1 MKTAEKFK
9 EELKPFLEML
19 KTAKSEK
26 NIDFLD
32 NVEGFKI
39 FLIANHICGIQENPL
54 LLDKFIDEIIEEN

>member
-1 MKTAEKFK
+1 MKTVEKFY

-26 NIDFLD
+26 NNDFLD
-32 NVEGFKI
+32 NVEGFKN

-54 LLDKFIDEIIEEN
+54 LLDKFIAEIIEQD